1 MSRVDSKS
9 SGEHADM
16 HKKSKRPQ
24 LVQSSSSFAKFK
36 LHQQP
41 FSNRSNST
49 DLSPTS
55 NKQSGMGKL
64 NSSCSNI
71 RMPLKSI
78 AKLCDVDSRREPNA
92 ERTEAAHSIIQMHKF
107 FKEKNIYSDPHDNYK
122 RRTILLVKGGG
133 RSTQSPA
140 HYEANHSEF
149 GFHLQSYGL
158 VNTSTQQTE
167 FICFVNNVQANSPA
181 QQSGLSNGD
190 VLLALDNIPINEF
203 RNLNEIMRHVRSKT
217 HSLFKT
223 HVNILDLYL
232 TL

>member
-1 MSRVDSKS
+1 MSRVDLKS
-9 SGEHADM
+9 SGIEQADM
-16 HKKSKRPQ
+16 YKKSRRPQ

-41 FSNRSNST
+41 FLNRSNST
-49 DLSPTS
+49 DLSP
-55 NKQSGMGKL
+55 KQSGMGKL

-78 AKLCDVDSRREPNA
+78 AKLCDADRREPNIEA
-92 ERTEAAHSIIQMHKF
+92 GQRTAEAAHSIIQMHKF
-107 FKEKNIYSDPHDNYK
+107 FKEKNIYSDPNDNYK
-122 RRTILLVKGGG
+122 RRTIVLVKGGRG
-133 RSTQSPA
+133 SQSPA
-140 HYEANHSEF
+140 HHEANNSEF

-181 QQSGLSNGD
+181 QQAGLSNGD

-203 RNLNEIMRHVRSKT
+203 RNLNEIMKHVRSKT
-217 HSLFKT
+217 YFTFNHF
-223 HVNILDLYL
+223 
-232 TL
+232 